1 MKKAFT
7 LAEIMI
13 VLVIIG
19 VITAILL
26 PVAIN
31 SAPDENV
38 MKFKKANNT
47 LGNVIREF
55 VNSDKYYANGDLG
68 LKADGTSIYDVSV
81 SDWLSAR
88 KYFCETFAD
97 LLNTKYVKCDTTNTS
112 HCGAVDIRTGLDF
125 DWTDSGNRTP
135 IAVTE
140 ESIKNTKLRLDS
152 ACKDHITTV
161 APDGDA
167 PAGYPA
173 QVEIVTNDGISWW
186 ETNPTSFF
194 GHSNK
199 DSNGVSW
206 ERFSPPDKYPANFPD
221 QNGFDGIY
229 KVICFDVDE
238 VGKGEDPFGYGIR
251 RDGKIL
257 TGARADEWL
266 NKSVQKGD

>member
-19 VITAILL
+19 ILTAILL
-26 PVAIN
+26 PVAIH

-38 MKFKKANNT
+38 MKFKKGNNT
-47 LGNVIREF
+47 LGTVIREL
-55 VNSDKYYANGDLG
+55 VNSDQYYSNGDLG
-68 LKADGTSIYDVSV
+68 KKPDGSSIYDVS
-81 SDWLSAR
+81 DWKGAR
-88 KYFCETFAD
+88 VYFCETFAD
-97 LLNTKYVKCDTTNTS
+97 VLNAKYVKCGTTNTT

-125 DWTDSGNRTP
+125 DNTGYGNRTP

-140 ESIKNTKLRLDS
+140 ESIRNAKLRLDS
-152 ACKDHITTV
+152 ACKENISTSPPGSDTSIL
-161 APDGDA
+161 
-167 PAGYPA
+167 YPA

-186 ETNPTSFF
+186 ETNPTSNF
-194 GHSNK
+194 GHSGK

-206 ERFSPPDKYPANFPD
+206 DRFSPPDKHPANFPD